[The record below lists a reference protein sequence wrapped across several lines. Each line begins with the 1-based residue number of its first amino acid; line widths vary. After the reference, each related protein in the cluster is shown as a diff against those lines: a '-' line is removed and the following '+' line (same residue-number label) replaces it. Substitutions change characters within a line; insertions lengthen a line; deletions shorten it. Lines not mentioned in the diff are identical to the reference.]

1 MTRTR
6 KRPIRPALR
15 PLRWS
20 CRHRFGHEGGKALAT
35 TNDQLVVEAAG
46 PVVRR
51 QSVELAEGIANGS
64 RLMTQIFQGLGPNGT
79 LNIFASFPSV
89 FVLQRGFRLVLL
101 TEGPPHG
108 PSNTRFRRKRKRK
121 TVSSRRK
128 PWCSTPKNS
137 RRKPWETGENRR
149 EPEKT
154 VGNRRKQKSPGDNR
168 SLS

>member
-101 TEGPPHG
+101 TEGPPHTH
-108 PSNTRFRRKRKRK
+108 TRSLQHPFSEEKQKKNRKLPEK
-121 TVSSRRK
+121 TVVL
-128 PWCSTPKNS
+128 C
-137 RRKPWETGENRR
+137 
-149 EPEKT
+149 PEKLPEET
-154 VGNRRKQKSPGDNR
+154 VGNRRKP
-168 SLS
+168 